1 MVSCTF
7 GVNSTV
13 FFSVFQSSHFLE
25 EWVVLSTAAR
35 IHGHSWVDLQNHVS
49 ILVQEE
55 DTEGIHLVWNAT
67 WFRDPWDDSD
77 SSDDTL
83 DGGMIRW
90 MCQLKKSSVE
100 KKQQLALRTNWTTQ
114 NSQNKH
120 LKYFITARGKS
131 RIYLLPQ
138 FRNRSTL
145 RLNWPYKKFLSLKCF
160 LLI

>member
-1 MVSCTF
+1 MLYGNVQSGQKTNKNKYDKKKGHFSVFPSDVVSCTF

-35 IHGHSWVDLQNHVS
+35 INGHSWVDLQNHVS
-49 ILVQEE
+49 IRVQEE

-100 KKQQLALRTNWTTQ
+100 KKAT
-114 NSQNKH
+114 
-120 LKYFITARGKS
+120 I
-131 RIYLLPQ
+131 
-138 FRNRSTL
+138 STED
-145 RLNWPYKKFLSLKCF
+145 
-160 LLI
+160 